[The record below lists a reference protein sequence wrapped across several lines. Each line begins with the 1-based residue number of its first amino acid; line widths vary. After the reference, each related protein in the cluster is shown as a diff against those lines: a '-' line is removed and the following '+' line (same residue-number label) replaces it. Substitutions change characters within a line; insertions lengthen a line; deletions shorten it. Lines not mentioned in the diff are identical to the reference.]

1 MSKKHEPN
9 TAVLNP
15 LPLGRYMQKHN
26 LLFITRRDDLI
37 IVPDASV
44 EMPLRLKMM
53 RHMLHAEHVL
63 PLSPGNILKQVRFKI
78 NRQLNH
84 DL

>member
-15 LPLGRYMQKHN
+15 LPLSSYMLKHN
-26 LLFITRRDDLI
+26 TLFITRRDDFI
-37 IVPDASV
+37 IVTDASV

-53 RHMLHAEHVL
+53 RDMLHAEHVF
-63 PLSPGNILKQVRFKI
+63 PPGNILQRVRFKI
-78 NRQLNH
+78 NRQLNYG
-84 DL
+84 L